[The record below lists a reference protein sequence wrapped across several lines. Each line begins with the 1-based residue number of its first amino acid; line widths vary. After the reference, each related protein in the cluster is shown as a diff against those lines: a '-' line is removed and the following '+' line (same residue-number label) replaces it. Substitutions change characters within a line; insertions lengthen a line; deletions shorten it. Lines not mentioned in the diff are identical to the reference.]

1 MDLHAPSDGM
11 KDFAQ
16 FVEKKRRAEEES
28 EREKDEKR
36 SRREVPNDKKSC
48 CVCLDHP
55 ATSAFVPCGHMVTC
69 DACAL
74 EMEED
79 GQCPICRGP
88 IAMILKIF
96 T

>member
-16 FVEKKRRAEEES
+16 FVAKKRHAGEEA

-48 CVCLDHP
+48 CVCLDCP
-55 ATSAFVPCGHMVTC
+55 ATSAFVPCGHMCVC
-69 DACAL
+69 DDCAP
-74 EMEED
+74 EMEDD
-79 GQCPICRGP
+79 GQCPICRGE
-88 IAMILKIF
+88 IVMTMKIF